1 MLLVSCGS
9 FRLQPFKPG
18 KINAVSERW
27 EGEGARTTYTLTER
41 KERELL
47 GTTNIIREA
56 CKGVERRRGYE
67 QKYGKEKQT

>member
-1 MLLVSCGS
+1 MSDRRKMFLVSCGS

-27 EGEGARTTYTLTER
+27 EGEGAVTTNTLTER

-47 GTTNIIREA
+47 GATNIIREVW
-56 CKGVERRRGYE
+56 KGVERGRG
-67 QKYGKEKQT
+67 

>member
-27 EGEGARTTYTLTER
+27 EVEGAGTTNTLTER

-47 GTTNIIREA
+47 GATNIIR
-56 CKGVERRRGYE
+56 
-67 QKYGKEKQT
+67 